1 MHWGCQ
7 TPRPCVCCPR
17 AAFGQQYCWIYW
29 CVLKVS
35 QILCWVKTESSASW
49 CVLIFKKKNSAR
61 KHTQTTTHTHTHK
74 PADHLACIF
83 FSSLLVVTE
92 IPTFALAKIHQSED
106 GVRWYNLHV
115 KGLVP
120 PFVAHLLSYSRG
132 SFVKDRRRHMHRS
145 SFFCKVWCEYVY
157 AYKLSQTP
165 VGIRCSCARC
175 IAASFPFV
183 AGPLR
188 RLLPMPT
195 SHTEGTMFWDP
206 GIRPKAPS
214 WEEFA
219 ILTCQWQ

>member
-1 MHWGCQ
+1 MFVVLVLLSDSNIAGYIGAYSKSPKFCAELKL
-7 TPRPCVCCPR
+7 R
-17 AAFGQQYCWIYW
+17 ARRVGAY
-29 CVLKVS
+29 L
-35 QILCWVKTESSASW
+35 SSR
-49 CVLIFKKKNSAR
+49 KKIALEN
-61 KHTQTTTHTHTHK
+61 THRQLSLPNCSFRRTCTHK